1 MKGKIKHIT
10 IALGI
15 CLLLAMIVL
24 GLKNRNTIYT
34 WFLGDVQTLYMQADS
49 LYRQKRYEEA
59 ATLYSKLAKIDT
71 AKRCQFILGDIYYQ
85 GKTGVRN
92 YKKAMKLFL
101 ESADNGN
108 ADSQN
113 NLGYMYAYS
122 IGTDIDYSKAK
133 KYLSLAALQ
142 GHSQA
147 QVGLGS
153 LYRHDW
159 GVTKSYSEAFK
170 LYKKAA
176 AHDNTDAMNNLGY
189 MYTFGYGTSTSAG
202 DAIYWFEKSASRDNV
217 SALFNLAVFHIEGHG
232 YPKDLSKGAELLS
245 RAAEL
250 NSPAAQFNLG
260 LMYYFGKGVE
270 KDYAKAKHLFQQA
283 SAQGHNHA
291 LEFLMKVENKEK
303 VSETDSI
310 FDWKL
315 KAI

>member
-113 NLGYMYAYS
+113 NLGYMYAYG
-122 IGTDIDYSKAK
+122 IGTDIDYS
-133 KYLSLAALQ
+133 
-142 GHSQA
+142 
-147 QVGLGS
+147 
-153 LYRHDW
+153 
-159 GVTKSYSEAFK
+159 
-170 LYKKAA
+170 
-176 AHDNTDAMNNLGY
+176 NP
-189 MYTFGYGTSTSAG
+189 TSTFPSQNFPVIQHLQFLH
-202 DAIYWFEKSASRDNV
+202 IYC
-217 SALFNLAVFHIEGHG
+217 G
-232 YPKDLSKGAELLS
+232 YYKFSNSTEL
-245 RAAEL
+245 
-250 NSPAAQFNLG
+250 G
-260 LMYYFGKGVE
+260 
-270 KDYAKAKHLFQQA
+270 
-283 SAQGHNHA
+283 
-291 LEFLMKVENKEK
+291 
-303 VSETDSI
+303 
-310 FDWKL
+310 
-315 KAI
+315 

>member
-34 WFLGDVQTLYMQADS
+34 WFLGDVQNLYMQADS
-49 LYRQKRYEEA
+49 LYRQKRYEDA

-113 NLGYMYAYS
+113 NLGYMYAYG

-153 LYRHDW
+153 LYRHGW

-176 AHDNTDAMNNLGY
+176 AHDNTDAMNKDICTHSVTELQPVRAMLYTGLKNLLQET
-189 MYTFGYGTSTSAG
+189 M
-202 DAIYWFEKSASRDNV
+202 
-217 SALFNLAVFHIEGHG
+217 
-232 YPKDLSKGAELLS
+232 
-245 RAAEL
+245 
-250 NSPAAQFNLG
+250 SPPCLIWLCF
-260 LMYYFGKGVE
+260 
-270 KDYAKAKHLFQQA
+270 
-283 SAQGHNHA
+283 
-291 LEFLMKVENKEK
+291 
-303 VSETDSI
+303 I
-310 FDWKL
+310 
-315 KAI
+315 